1 MELWIVDGST
11 QDQVENQLNQCNNSF
26 VADMAG
32 NHESKRDSMATSVVR
47 FR

>member
-26 VADMAG
+26 IADMTG
-32 NHESKRDSMATSVVR
+32 NQESKRDSMATSVVR